1 MRTVLVA
8 LGLAGLLLP
17 FAALAEP
24 RPKAGAKKVAAP
36 RAVSAKPQAQKP
48 QAAKPQ
54 RLIFG
59 DDLVEAG
66 RDLGGGS
73 IVGGRRPVRMSRL
86 IPVRTDFLPEL
97 IKSAEDI

>member
-1 MRTVLVA
+1 MRTVLIA
-8 LGLAGLLLP
+8 IGLAGLLLP
-17 FAALAEP
+17 CAALAEP
-24 RPKAGAKKVAAP
+24 RAKVSAKKAAP
-36 RAVSAKPQAQKP
+36 ARAAPAKPQAV
-48 QAAKPQ
+48 AKPQ

-73 IVGGRRPVRMSRL
+73 IVGGRRPLRMSRL
-86 IPVRTDFLPEL
+86 IPVRTHFLPEL